1 MAPRDQSLVQKTG
14 GSSGNGQT
22 RVAADLPAAQVSDD
36 LSSAAPVAH
45 GADLGVEPAGGD
57 QADQGGRVWAPP
69 RRPTRRRRAATAW
82 LRVPRWR

>member
-1 MAPRDQSLVQKTG
+1 MAPHDQSLVQKRLPVRQATVQ
-14 GSSGNGQT
+14 N

-57 QADQGGRVWAPP
+57 QTNQGGRVWP
-69 RRPTRRRRAATAW
+69 
-82 LRVPRWR
+82 